1 MPSVY
6 HYKALGRRRH
16 AGRLLPIE
24 HNRPY
29 ASVAEGERNDLG
41 DEPSSGPG
49 SVAPPAVR
57 PRAHDVVAVHEDS
70 GFRCLGHAVLRS
82 PSCRRGCPETECR
95 PLPCQGQGQ
104 GAMILGAWGR
114 DTMAMRI
121 PGSYCADGAD
131 CDSAGIRRSPRT
143 GIYSRLFGPAYGARV
158 SLRRAMPG
166 QGFVE
171 YVCTEACVQCV
182 RQPPC
187 QDIPARPA
195 HDRGQ
200 VNEAPAAPGCTCSN
214 ALRNTVTARCN
225 FAALEGATTERLHV
239 HNGCDRSPDPFSRGL
254 DFPVAEMGVTQRHAG
269 RWSDRA
275 SVRRPAPGRHS

>member
-1 MPSVY
+1 MHQFHDSIIGSIPAAMPSVY
-6 HYKALGRRRH
+6 HDKALGRRRH
-16 AGRLLPIE
+16 ARRLLPIE

-82 PSCRRGCPETECR
+82 PSCRRGCPETERR
-95 PLPCQGQGQ
+95 PLPCQGQ

-143 GIYSRLFGPAYGARV
+143 GIYSRLFG
-158 SLRRAMPG
+158 RRM
-166 QGFVE
+166 
-171 YVCTEACVQCV
+171 
-182 RQPPC
+182 
-187 QDIPARPA
+187 
-195 HDRGQ
+195 
-200 VNEAPAAPGCTCSN
+200 APGCHSGAPC
-214 ALRNTVTARCN
+214 RARDSSS
-225 FAALEGATTERLHV
+225 T
-239 HNGCDRSPDPFSRGL
+239 
-254 DFPVAEMGVTQRHAG
+254 
-269 RWSDRA
+269 
-275 SVRRPAPGRHS
+275 SVRKLACSVFDSRHVRIYRLAQPMIEAR